1 MNQVSKTIVD
11 SVKNSAKK
19 ATEVAVGV
27 AKAIQGEVKG
37 VVTGGSGFSKTAP
50 IKSGAKGE
58 KQIDF
63 IKKYWGMAVRIS
75 EALGVNPEVIL
86 SQFAAETGWGKSV
99 VPGTNNLGNI
109 KAGKSWKGK
118 TVKAYDKIEK
128 SNDPYRVY
136 ATPEEFAE
144 DYIKLV
150 GNSKRYKNVI
160 GSHTAEKFYTE
171 LKKAGYA
178 TDKDYVS
185 KGIEMNKSVMNRL
198 DMTRVKLKQVKTRTP
213 KNSKDLAKFAQSAD
227 MPNIQSYVPPS
238 GNPHRGQIN
247 SSSMS
252 ASNVTIHQSFKTD
265 MTINGAREPIES
277 ANAVKR
283 QQENSLAFMAR
294 NVISPLVG

>member
-19 ATEVAVGV
+19 ATEAAVGV

-238 GNPHRGQIN
+238 GNPHRG
-247 SSSMS
+247 
-252 ASNVTIHQSFKTD
+252 
-265 MTINGAREPIES
+265 
-277 ANAVKR
+277 
-283 QQENSLAFMAR
+283 
-294 NVISPLVG
+294 